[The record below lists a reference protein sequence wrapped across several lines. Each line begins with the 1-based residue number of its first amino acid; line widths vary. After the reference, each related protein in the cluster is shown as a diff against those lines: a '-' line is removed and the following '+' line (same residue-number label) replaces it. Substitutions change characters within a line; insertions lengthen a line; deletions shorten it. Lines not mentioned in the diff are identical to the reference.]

1 MSRSPKPIVFKEGT
15 IPVTGGVIHYVSG
28 GEGERTLVLLHKLGG
43 WAAEWRWVMQIL
55 STRMRIVALDLTGH
69 GGSKMDGQPPFIV
82 TQEELA
88 AHVMSALDTM
98 GEKRIAIAG
107 SSIGGC
113 VGAVCAAFWPERV
126 TSFITVGSLFAE
138 GIERTN
144 LQADAEKG
152 IANGFFDVDE
162 NPMPRDPSYMERVF
176 GMSNPAHMEEMTLSR
191 RAAGRWIAPCSRGV
205 ALYDYFSILPRIH
218 APILIAS
225 GAKGNYGRFAAD
237 AIPLMKDARYEP
249 IEGASAFPHQD
260 KPEQTAVAVMSFLG
274 V

>member
-1 MSRSPKPIVFKEGT
+1 
-15 IPVTGGVIHYVSG
+15 
-28 GEGERTLVLLHKLGG
+28 
-43 WAAEWRWVMQIL
+43 
-55 STRMRIVALDLTGH
+55 
-69 GGSKMDGQPPFIV
+69 
-82 TQEELA
+82 
-88 AHVMSALDTM
+88 
-98 GEKRIAIAG
+98 
-107 SSIGGC
+107 
-113 VGAVCAAFWPERV
+113 
-126 TSFITVGSLFAE
+126 
-138 GIERTN
+138 
-144 LQADAEKG
+144 
-152 IANGFFDVDE
+152 
-162 NPMPRDPSYMERVF
+162 
-176 GMSNPAHMEEMTLSR
+176 MSNPAHMEEMTLSR